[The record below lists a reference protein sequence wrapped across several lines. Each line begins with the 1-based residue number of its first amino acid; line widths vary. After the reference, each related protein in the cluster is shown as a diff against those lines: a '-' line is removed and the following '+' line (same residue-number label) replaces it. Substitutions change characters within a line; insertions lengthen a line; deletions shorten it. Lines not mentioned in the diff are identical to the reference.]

1 MAFITREDLPFL
13 GYTAV
18 TLSLRVIPRSWR
30 LRWSRTLAN
39 GLGAL
44 WYRLDRSSAA
54 LAHKNLRAV
63 LGPRLPDRK
72 LEATAMAHFHN
83 IALHKVINDMLRHLT
98 RQELTRYVTVEGE
111 EHLQQALAAGRGVV
125 LLGAHSG
132 AHGYI
137 PLMVLKRL
145 GYQIT
150 PVVGEEA
157 TPHNSWVYCH
167 VVNPIRRVNWNE
179 FPMINPVGTP
189 QREMV
194 ECLRQGGIL
203 VIWPDFIDQ
212 NQDLLRLPAPHVL
225 PAPLLGHTIPFKTGT
240 FRLARWLGAPMLP
253 FFFSPRPGGFTMRIE
268 PPLPAN
274 DDKSTAGLLAD
285 LAAYTARFEPYL
297 LRYPELWWQWRQRI
311 LPDLMRPL
319 ATEPESGHSASNESS
334 TGSQPEPVSAGQRE
348 GPIAIKRQP

>member
-203 VIWPDFIDQ
+203 VIWPDFIGSEP
-212 NQDLLRLPAPHVL
+212 RSAPAAC
-225 PAPLLGHTIPFKTGT
+225 PARP
-240 FRLARWLGAPMLP
+240 AGAPAGPHHTVQDRHVPAGALAGRADATLLLQP
-253 FFFSPRPGGFTMRIE
+253 PAGRVYDADRAAPARQRRQIHRRAAGRPGR
-268 PPLPAN
+268 LYRA
-274 DDKSTAGLLAD
+274 L
-285 LAAYTARFEPYL
+285 
-297 LRYPELWWQWRQRI
+297 
-311 LPDLMRPL
+311 
-319 ATEPESGHSASNESS
+319 
-334 TGSQPEPVSAGQRE
+334 
-348 GPIAIKRQP
+348 